1 MPTGNSDNGA
11 SEHELD
17 WRVQADDS
25 LLRRA
30 AENWMPDAPEW
41 FEKAFSRLPETIRV
55 NPSEWIL
62 KLLKAGLNLL
72 GEFAIRGILVQALPD
87 VALRSRRGNWR
98 YKESSHCAP

>member
-1 MPTGNSDNGA
+1 MPTANSDNGG

-55 NPSEWIL
+55 NPLRVDSQAVESW
-62 KLLKAGLNLL
+62 AESVG
-72 GEFAIRGILVQALPD
+72 GIRNPWYLSLI
-87 VALRSRRGNWR
+87 
-98 YKESSHCAP
+98 HI